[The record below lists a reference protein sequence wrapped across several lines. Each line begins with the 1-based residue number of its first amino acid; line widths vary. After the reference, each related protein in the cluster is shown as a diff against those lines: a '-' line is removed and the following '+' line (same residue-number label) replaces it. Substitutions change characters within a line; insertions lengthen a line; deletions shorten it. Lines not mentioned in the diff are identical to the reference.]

1 LLENKSNQQPA
12 NTSTVV
18 ADTGRA
24 SDAVRDRA
32 APDTGGSGRTWVL
45 VAEGVV
51 AAGGLAMGIGFL
63 AAAGSEQN
71 RFDQAND
78 RIVAA
83 MRNGENCINNPS
95 PMLKSDC
102 DTLPAAFADHS
113 KDRNLAIAGFAAAGA
128 GAIAFATTLI
138 VWKTPSR
145 VEAGIR
151 VAPRISETER
161 GISMMLRY

>member
-1 LLENKSNQQPA
+1 
-12 NTSTVV
+12 
-18 ADTGRA
+18 
-24 SDAVRDRA
+24 
-32 APDTGGSGRTWVL
+32 
-45 VAEGVV
+45 
-51 AAGGLAMGIGFL
+51 MGIGFL

-83 MRNGENCINNPS
+83 MRNGGNCTDPS
-95 PMLKSDC
+95 PTPMLKADC
-102 DTLPAAFADHS
+102 DTLLAAFADHS

-128 GAIAFATTLI
+128 GAIAFVTTLI
-138 VWKTPSR
+138 VWKTSSR